1 MIEDMEAE
9 LTEASDIHSKTGNSE
24 VTEEANVDEF
34 IPTNVRQKHIK
45 KLKIN
50 I

>member
-1 MIEDMEAE
+1 MIEDMEPE
-9 LTEASDIHSKTGNSE
+9 LTEATEKNSKTDNSE